1 MRNASTA
8 IPLQYRRGGCV
19 FAGVDRRRA
28 QLDGFFAGRWRSL
41 SGWVRRHLEDEP
53 GRTGEDLVGEV
64 YARLFSRPDEDL
76 PGVNLVGYVYASL
89 RHGIVDRLR
98 ARKPMVSLDAPLGRE
113 EEGMTLSDVLACP
126 DDTPLDACLRRE
138 RIEALKA
145 ALADLDAPSRDLILA
160 TEFED
165 RTFRELS
172 EEWQVPIGTLLS
184 RKSRALRRLAV
195 ALAEHRN

>member
-1 MRNASTA
+1 MNA
-8 IPLQYRRGGCV
+8 RRS
-19 FAGVDRRRA
+19 
-28 QLDGFFAGRWRSL
+28 QLTGFFASQWQGL

-64 YARLFSRPDEDL
+64 YARLFARPDDQL
-76 PGVNLVGYVYASL
+76 PGESLAGYVYASL

-98 ARKPMVSLDAPLGRE
+98 GRKQTVSLDAPLGE
-113 EEGMTLSDVLACP
+113 DDEGMTLADLLPCP
-126 DDTPLDACLRRE
+126 GDSPLDALQRAETLR
-138 RIEALKA
+138 ALHQ
-145 ALADLDAPSRDLILA
+145 ALDDLDPASREIVLA

-172 EEWQVPIGTLLS
+172 EAWGVPIGTLLS

-195 ALAEHRN
+195 AMAEHRP